1 METGDRTR
9 LTEDERF
16 EIRMVSIA
24 RLRRNR
30 PMWVCVLA
38 GLVLATSLV
47 VLLWAYMSYAG
58 TKRALYEAKVAQAG
72 IEVKIEELRAID
84 RQQQEGL
91 GAAHDPYPSFASD
104 MQGLAQRHGIQS
116 PPIPEAAQNPIER
129 NGIREQRYTMRNVQ
143 SNRAESLVGFL
154 DAALKMVPGLGIR
167 ELQLAPRYR
176 GEEPAGWTMTVT
188 FSRLEKAR

>member
-1 METGDRTR
+1 M
-9 LTEDERF
+9 TEDERF

-30 PMWVCVLA
+30 PVGVCVLA
-38 GLVLATSLV
+38 ALVLVASLV
-47 VLLWAYMSYAG
+47 VLLWAYLSYAG
-58 TKRALYEAKVAQAG
+58 SKRTLSEAKMAQAS

-84 RQQQEGL
+84 RQQQESQ

-104 MQGLAQRHGIQS
+104 MQNLAQRHGILS
-116 PPIPEAAQNPIER
+116 PPIPEVPQNPIER